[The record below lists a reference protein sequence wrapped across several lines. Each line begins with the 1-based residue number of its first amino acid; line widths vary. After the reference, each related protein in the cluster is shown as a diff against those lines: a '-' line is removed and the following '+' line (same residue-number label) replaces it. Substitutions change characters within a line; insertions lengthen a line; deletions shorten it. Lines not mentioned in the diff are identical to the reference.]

1 MCYFPPIDNT
11 VLKHRKVK
19 HYGYEFIYGKNNINK
34 NKCLDTK
41 IPDICH
47 PHLEKLVLNGY
58 IPKIPDQL
66 TVNHYLPGQGKCYFY
81 LFKLF
86 SSQFMLFCEKHMF

>member
-1 MCYFPPIDNT
+1 MLLLLFFSPAIDNT

-41 IPDICH
+41 IPDICY
-47 PHLEKLVLNGY
+47 PHLEKLVFNGY

-81 LFKLF
+81 LFIY
-86 SSQFMLFCEKHMF
+86 